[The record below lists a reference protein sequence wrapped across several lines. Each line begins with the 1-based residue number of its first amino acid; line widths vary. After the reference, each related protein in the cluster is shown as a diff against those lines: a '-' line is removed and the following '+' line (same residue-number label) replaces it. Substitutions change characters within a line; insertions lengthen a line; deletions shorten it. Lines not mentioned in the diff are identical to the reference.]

1 MAPIDRKRLTYWK
14 NIVKGGP
21 TEIGY
26 SYFRARRRKRNLRD
40 DTLSEGD
47 LLALTGTF
55 DIRPGELEAHREV
68 IAAQL
73 TDPPTELGSIQ
84 WFLPWFHTPLF
95 GGIYTILR
103 FADHFARVHGV
114 ENRFCV
120 YDAASHDDWK
130 QIERKVGEVFPSLAV
145 CEFTAWRPAG
155 KGGDPFGHLA
165 PADAVVATL
174 WSSAYPVMRFNR
186 ARAKYFFM
194 QDFEPTFYPAGSASS
209 LVEETYRLGIPGV
222 VNTPGLAEVYRS
234 YGNPAVS
241 FVPAVDTERYHP
253 EEPRRATGGDDPV
266 RIFFYGRPST
276 ARNAFGLGLAAL
288 MAVKERF
295 GDRVQIISAG
305 EDWNPGQYS
314 VRGRIENRGRLDS
327 LDAVAALYR
336 SCDIGLVFMLTKHPS
351 YQPFEFMA
359 SGMATV
365 TNHNPHTSWLLRH
378 EDNALVA
385 PGVPSLVAEQIG
397 RLVEDPALRHRI
409 ADHALEEVRAIRW
422 EDQIEDVWA
431 AMTGETEFPFAPDAQ
446 DVSA

>member
-1 MAPIDRKRLTYWK
+1 VLREQARTDQL
-14 NIVKGGP
+14 
-21 TEIGY
+21 EI
-26 SYFRARRRKRNLRD
+26 
-40 DTLSEGD
+40 E
-47 LLALTGTF
+47 
-55 DIRPGELEAHREV
+55 
-68 IAAQL
+68 
-73 TDPPTELGSIQ
+73 SIQ

-120 YDAASHDDWK
+120 YDAKSHDDWK
-130 QIERKVGEVFPSLAV
+130 MIARKVGEVFPSLADAG
-145 CEFTAWRPAG
+145 FTTWQPAKAG
-155 KGGDPFGHLA
+155 EDPFGHLA

-186 ARAKYFFM
+186 VRAKFFFM
-194 QDFEPTFYPAGSASS
+194 QDFEPTFYAAGSASS
-209 LVEETYRLGIPGV
+209 LVEETYRFGIPGI

-241 FVPAVDTERYHP
+241 FVPAVDTHMYHP
-253 EEPRRATGGDDPV
+253 PAEPLPDEPV
-266 RIFFYGRPST
+266 RIVFYGRPQT
-276 ARNAFGLGLAAL
+276 PRNAFGLGLAAL
-288 MAVKERF
+288 STVKKRY

-314 VRGRIENRGRLDS
+314 VKGLIENLGRLDS
-327 LDAVAALYR
+327 LDEVAALYR
-336 SCDIGLVFMLTKHPS
+336 SCDVGLVFMLTKHPS

-365 TNHNPHTSWLLRH
+365 TNSNPHTSWLLRH

-397 RLVEDPALRHRI
+397 RLVEDPELRARI
-409 ADHALEEVRAIRW
+409 ARRALEEVRAIRW
-422 EDQIEDVWA
+422 EDQIESVWA
-431 AMTGETEFPFAPDAQ
+431 AITTGAGMGEVAYAQ
-446 DVSA
+446 A